1 MKGRCQSLG
10 YCHVVLT
17 FFRNTYWETSH
28 TKWNDTLTE
37 KIKFLLWSK
46 RELFP
51 SPDTFWYAN
60 IQTELI
66 TSFAVF
72 SVKYECTYQKV
83 IENYAVMLSRL
94 LNIRKPVLSALCKI
108 RISQLHLHWKIIIY
122 NNTEISWN
130 FILYNFIYVKTGLS
144 YAAIRLSCR
153 GYDVVRYVDNATWS

>member
-17 FFRNTYWETSH
+17 FFQNTYWETSH

-108 RISQLHLHWKIIIY
+108 TISQLHLHWKSIIY
-122 NNTEISWN
+122 NNTEILWN
-130 FILYNFIYVKTGLS
+130 FILYNFMYVQTGLR
-144 YAAIRLSCR
+144 YAAIRLSCI
-153 GYDVVRYVDNATWS
+153 GYDFVRYVDNATWS

>member
-46 RELFP
+46 WELFP

-94 LNIRKPVLSALCKI
+94 LNIRKPVSSALCKI
-108 RISQLHLHWKIIIY
+108 TISQLHLHYKSIKY
-122 NNTEISWN
+122 NTMYELRKYYEI
-130 FILYNFIYVKTGLS
+130 LS
-144 YAAIRLSCR
+144 YINVCTSKQGCVMRQL
-153 GYDVVRYVDNATWS
+153 DWVV